1 MEVKTTIELEETWSA
16 GTTKMPRYLS
26 SSAHVFAI
34 RNSLLSP
41 YFFNGKKGSA
51 E

>member
-1 MEVKTTIELEETWSA
+1 MGVKTTIELEETWSA

-26 SSAHVFAI
+26 SSAHVFYYPQQLTESVLFQG
-34 RNSLLSP
+34 N
-41 YFFNGKKGSA
+41 A